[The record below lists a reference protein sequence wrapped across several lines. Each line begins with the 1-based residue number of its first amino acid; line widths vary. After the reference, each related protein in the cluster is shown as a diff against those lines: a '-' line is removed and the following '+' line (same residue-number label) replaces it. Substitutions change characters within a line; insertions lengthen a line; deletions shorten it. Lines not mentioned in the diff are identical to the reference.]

1 MQQKCQI
8 QRAMMHIGREYS
20 ENILRK
26 LIYSKTVFA
35 EQKCFVFTFVV
46 YEISKMTDIVIENSG
61 FMNDF

>member
-1 MQQKCQI
+1 
-8 QRAMMHIGREYS
+8 MMHIGREYS

-35 EQKCFVFTFVV
+35 EQICFVFTFVV